1 MSDRNL
7 FSLVL
12 AASSISFVQDVRVI
26 KPSKKDV
33 DAAKAKGIAEDSADY
48 PKAKQLPLV
57 RPDFADAANA
67 SAFVAAFHAAAE
79 KSKPGSG
86 DELLAKIF
94 RSRCSDA
101 TMEAV
106 DAEGNFDEAK
116 YIKFLTTEVS
126 GTKTLSQLK
135 AEHAALATELIT
147 LGETYQSGPDAIAA
161 AGFGDA
167 AQLLLVISNKRR
179 AWGDLHATIEARE
192 AEAAKKKAKADAKKK
207 SEATAQA

>member
-1 MSDRNL
+1 MSDRNV

-12 AASSISFVQDVRVI
+12 AGTSVSFLQDVRVI
-26 KPSKKDV
+26 KPAKKDV
-33 DAAKAKGIAEDSADY
+33 DAAKKAGIAEDAPEF
-48 PKAKQLPLV
+48 PKARQLPLV
-57 RPDFADAANA
+57 RPDFSSSDNAA
-67 SAFVAAFHAAAE
+67 AFVSAFHAAAE
-79 KSKPGSG
+79 KAKPGSA
-86 DELLAKIF
+86 DELLAKVL
-94 RSRCSDA
+94 RSRCADA
-101 TMEAV
+101 TMEAC

-135 AEHAALATELIT
+135 SEHAALATELIT
-147 LGETYQSGPDAIAA
+147 LGETYQSGPDAISA

-192 AEAAKKKAKADAKKK
+192 ADAAKKKAKADAKKAAEK
-207 SEATAQA
+207 TA